1 MRKAIIFVLIL
12 SLLSCRVSRIDVSG
26 SRYSTGHMGMSGEN
40 VFVFKNANQF
50 YYYERLGYSEGT
62 FEWVNDKS
70 IRLTS
75 KVMGFD
81 IPYKDERHYRSL
93 NDKLIVF
100 KGKKLF
106 FEGFI
111 LRRVNVKGL

>member
-1 MRKAIIFVLIL
+1 
-12 SLLSCRVSRIDVSG
+12 
-26 SRYSTGHMGMSGEN
+26 MGMSGEK
-40 VFVFKNANQF
+40 VFVFKDANQF

-70 IRLTS
+70 IRLKS

-93 NDKLIVF
+93 NGKLILF

-111 LRRVNVKGL
+111 LRRANVQ

>member
-1 MRKAIIFVLIL
+1 MAEKFGISKRFLYVN
-12 SLLSCRVSRIDVSG
+12 RIDVSG
-26 SRYSTGHMGMSGEN
+26 STYSTGHMGMSGEN

-70 IRLTS
+70 IKLTS

-81 IPYKDERHYRSL
+81 IPYKDERHYKSL
-93 NDKLIVF
+93 NEKLIVF
-100 KGKKLF
+100 KGDNLF

-111 LRRVNVKGL
+111 LRRDNVKGLK